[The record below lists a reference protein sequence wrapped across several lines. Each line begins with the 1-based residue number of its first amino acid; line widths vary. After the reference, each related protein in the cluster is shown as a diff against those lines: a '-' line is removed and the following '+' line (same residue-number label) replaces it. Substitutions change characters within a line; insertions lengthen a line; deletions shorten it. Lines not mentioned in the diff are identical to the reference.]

1 MRKKMSSLDLMTRL
15 TVAVRD
21 RLECEAPDL
30 LDEIVEIRALNVEQA
45 IGDPA
50 PFTDF
55 ALQRGEER
63 LVEAVV
69 RGAKGQAFTSHLSS
83 WSGTVS
89 EMLSLPLSED
99 RERAIATAGINA
111 IGLHLNWGDKTI
123 HCRDASPKTCGEK
136 MGGRL
141 AEELVNGEKVAII
154 GYQPAILKGLS
165 ESLGPERVL
174 VLDLNPENIGRTVHG
189 VTVLDGEKDL
199 TRAASLADVALAT
212 GSSMSN
218 GTIDG
223 ILEAFAGK
231 RTIFFGTT
239 IAIPAELLGL
249 ERFCFEAE

>member
-1 MRKKMSSLDLMTRL
+1 MSRSDVMSRL
-15 TVAVRD
+15 TSVVSE
-21 RLECEAPDL
+21 RLEREAPDL
-30 LDEIVEIRALNVEQA
+30 LGERIEIRALNAEQA
-45 IGDPA
+45 IGDPR

-63 LVEAVV
+63 LVEAEV
-69 RGAKGQAFTSHLSS
+69 RGARGQAFTSHLSS

-89 EMLSLPLSED
+89 EMLGLPLSGD
-99 RERAIATAGINA
+99 RERAILTAGVNA
-111 IGLHLNWGDKTI
+111 LGRYLNWGDKTI
-123 HCRDASPKTCGEK
+123 HCRDASPKICGER
-136 MGGRL
+136 MGERL
-141 AEELVNGEKVAII
+141 AGELSKGERVAII

-174 VLDLNPENIGRTVHG
+174 VLDLNPENIGRMVHG

-199 TRAASLADVALAT
+199 ARAASSTDVALAT

-231 RTIFFGTT
+231 RVIFFGTT
-239 IAIPAELLGL
+239 IAVPAELLGL